1 MNVHDDL
8 SSVGPMAVIVMG
20 VSGSGKTTLA
30 MALSSAIGCSFF
42 EGDEFHSP
50 EAVQRMRAGI
60 PLTDEDR
67 WPWLDRLG
75 RAVGTAAANQGIAVA
90 SCSALKRIY
99 RNRLRETISTPV
111 GFILLEAGR
120 EELLLRMTRRPGHFM
135 PPSLLTSQLDT
146 LERPQSDESALVID
160 ARLSTAA
167 SCEAILAWLPKAHGS
182 APKPIGA
189 PRPK

>member
-167 SCEAILAWLPKAHGS
+167 SCEAILAWLPTTHGS

-189 PRPK
+189 PRLK

>member
-75 RAVGTAAANQGIAVA
+75 RAVGTAAASQGIAVA

-111 GFILLEAGR
+111 GFVLLEAGR

-167 SCEAILAWLPKAHGS
+167 SCEAILAWLPKTHGS

-189 PRPK
+189 PRLK